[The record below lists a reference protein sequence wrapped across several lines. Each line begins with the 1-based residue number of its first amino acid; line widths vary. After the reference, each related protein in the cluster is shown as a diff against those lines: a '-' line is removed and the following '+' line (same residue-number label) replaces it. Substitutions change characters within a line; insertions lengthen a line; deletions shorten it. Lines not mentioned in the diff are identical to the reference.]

1 MSIPMVDLNAEYALL
16 EPELL
21 PAVKTAL
28 ASGQYVQGPN
38 VRAFEQEVA
47 RYLGVRHAIG
57 VASGTDALMLA
68 LRAAGVGP
76 GDEVITTPFSF
87 IATASAIAMTGAKPV
102 FVDIDPLT
110 FNLDPA
116 NVEAAITPRTRAVLP
131 VHLYGQAVDLE
142 PLLAICA
149 CHGLRLIEDC
159 AQAMGADYKGR
170 KVGAW
175 GHAGCLSFDPSQT
188 LGAFGDGG
196 MVVTDDDALAA
207 RVRMLANHGSVIR
220 DHHEAPPFC
229 ASSCCIWTSSI
240 VGAAKTPGAIARRSR
255 AWLSNCRSKRAWART
270 FTTTSRSR
278 ATSAS
283 GSAPRSPGRASQAPF
298 TTRFRCT
305 VSRFGTTPTPTCIC
319 RTRNGRRSACCRCRC
334 RRCSSP
340 SRSMR
345 SPTRSPRRSGCG
357 AGQAHRA
364 CRERRFV
371 RTKNRSVRRAA
382 DRPSAR
388 RGVRSDRAQRVS
400 P

>member
-87 IATASAIAMTGAKPV
+87 IATASAIAMTGARPV

-175 GHAGCLSFDPSQT
+175 GRAGCLSFDPSQT

-220 DHHEAPPFC
+220 DQHEVLGC
-229 ASSCCIWTSSI
+229 NSRLDELQ
-240 VGAAKTPGAIARRSR
+240 AAVLRVKLLHLDEFNRRRRENARRYR
-255 AWLSNCRSKRAWART
+255 EALAGLAVQLPVET
-270 FTTTSRSR
+270 GLGTHVYHHFTI
-278 ATSAS
+278 AS
-283 GSAPRSPGRASQAPF
+283 DE
-298 TTRFRCT
+298 
-305 VSRFGTTPTPTCIC
+305 
-319 RTRNGRRSACCRCRC
+319 
-334 RRCSSP
+334 
-340 SRSMR
+340 
-345 SPTRSPRRSGCG
+345 
-357 AGQAHRA
+357 
-364 CRERRFV
+364 RERI
-371 RTKNRSVRRAA
+371 RAA
-382 DRPSAR
+382 LARQGIASAVHYPLPLHR
-388 RGVRSDRAQRVS
+388 QPLWHDAYADVRLPHAERAAQRVLSLPMS
-400 P
+400 PLLKPEQIDAVADAIAAALGVRRRTGTPSMS